1 MTKRKSFDEKS
12 KGMHKSRKLI
22 IDTVFGRTDNNQ
34 RVHGYEADTEQKRE
48 VGEVW
53 TDKDGKEW
61 EQKEGFKINRSKM
74 DDVREYL
81 SKLNTCSAENCET
94 IQYGNA
100 DKKLIRKTGLCTS
113 CLAKLESELRIDGTF
128 PFYEDYKISRNQL
141 AYVRDLK
148 MRFEDAL
155 AGVTK
160 QFEFVN
166 EDGSM
171 SNWQWDIDLEKVKED
186 LQKDIDGAADAIEAL
201 LERKEALENKLREL
215 NHTELIKN

>member
-1 MTKRKSFDEKS
+1 MAKRKSFDEKA

-34 RVHGYEADTEQKRE
+34 RVHGYEGEVEQKRE

-81 SKLNTCSAENCET
+81 SKLNTCSSEKCDT
-94 IQYGNA
+94 IQYSNA
-100 DKKLIRKTGLCTS
+100 DKKLIRKTGLCAT
-113 CLAKLESELRIDGTF
+113 CLAKLETELRLDGTY

-148 MRFEDAL
+148 MRFEEAL

-166 EDGSM
+166 EDGSI
-171 SNWQWDIDLEKVKED
+171 SNWQWDVDLEKVKED
-186 LQKDIDGAADAIEAL
+186 LQKDIDGATDAIEAL

-215 NHTELIKN
+215 NHPELIKN

>member
-1 MTKRKSFDEKS
+1 MAKRKSFDEKS

-22 IDTVFGRTDNNQ
+22 IDTVFGRTDNTQ
-34 RVHGYEADTEQKRE
+34 RVHGYEGEAEQKRE

-61 EQKEGFKINRSKM
+61 EQKDGFKINRSKM

-81 SKLNTCSAENCET
+81 SKLNTCSAEDCNT
-94 IQYGNA
+94 IQYSSS
-100 DKKLIRKTGLCTS
+100 DKKLIRKTGLCTN
-113 CLAKLESELRIDGTF
+113 CLSKLETQLKIDGTY
-128 PFYEDYKISRNQL
+128 PYYEDYKISRNQL

-166 EDGSM
+166 EDGSIN
-171 SNWQWDIDLEKVKED
+171 NWQWDIDLDKVKED
-186 LQKDIDGAADAIEAL
+186 LQKDIDGASEAIEAL
-201 LERKEALENKLREL
+201 LERKAALENKLLEL
-215 NHTELIKN
+215 NHPELIKN